1 MVVFKTRFIYP
12 LYFLLLVIA
21 LLSSIFFVIYLYII
35 IRDAALNQGFSAED
49 FWYGV
54 LGMFMFG
61 YVAAQFDQ
69 IVITLR
75 YGIIITETD
84 IILKDYLFWR
94 ERNITRLVKGYSSSY
109 YGYQN
114 DIKCLIIYLEGKR
127 HINMPR
133 YCYLNY
139 SEIEP
144 ALIEKKVPFLGNELF
159 VGKYIISRGY
169 QFNDVAYKD
178 K

>member
-1 MVVFKTRFIYP
+1 MIVFKTRFIYP
-12 LYFLLLVIA
+12 VYLFLLVIA
-21 LLSSIFFVIYLYII
+21 LLLTIVFLFFLFFIIRTLINEAFSWDNWGALLVFLYI
-35 IRDAALNQGFSAED
+35 
-49 FWYGV
+49 
-54 LGMFMFG
+54 FG
-61 YVAAQFDQ
+61 YLTAQCDQ
-69 IVITLR
+69 IVIALR

-84 IILKDYLFWR
+84 IILKDYLFWS
-94 ERNITRLVKGYSSSY
+94 ERNITMEVRGYSSSY

-139 SEIEP
+139 SEIES
-144 ALIEKKVPFLGNELF
+144 ALVEKKVPFLGNELF
-159 VGKYIISRGY
+159 VGKYVISRGY